1 MSSRSVLALN
11 HRLCIRA
18 ATGVLVVGALAT
30 TGCGEED
37 GLPTSAAFDLFLNY
51 TKPSTGVPTIE
62 VDRRRT
68 DDVISVPEEGQAL
81 ENNSTDKRLVDISI
95 ANISI
100 SSRAGNF
107 VIDSV
112 EHAELR
118 GGEYRGDSEF
128 RSEFTELTRLAVV
141 LVLDVSESLAE
152 QFATLQAFAKQF
164 VAEIKRN
171 DPDAQIAVVAFA
183 DQVMQLPFT
192 SDATVVAAYIDG
204 LRQGRFTNLRDGVA
218 AGLDLLLDSDLNV
231 NGRSIVT
238 FTDGN
243 DNSSVTPL
251 NDLAARLQ
259 EAQIKSFVV
268 ALEDRDQ
275 IFRNELEP
283 LTANGALEVTTNVS
297 GDDGLGEIFA
307 RFSGAVSNVYRVSYQ
322 RNDATFETPLS
333 IRLRLN
339 ATLKTGRF
347 EP

>member
-1 MSSRSVLALN
+1 MAVSLA
-11 HRLCIRA
+11 
-18 ATGVLVVGALAT
+18 VGAAFAT
-30 TGCGEED
+30 SGCGEED
-37 GLPTSAAFDLFLNY
+37 GLPTSASFDLFLNY
-51 TKPSTGVPTIE
+51 TKPSTGVPSIE
-62 VDRRRT
+62 IDRRRS
-68 DDVISVPEEGQAL
+68 DDVISVPEEGEAI
-81 ENNSTDKRLVDISI
+81 ENNSADKRLVDITI
-95 ANISI
+95 PNVSI

-118 GGEYRGDSEF
+118 GGEFRGDSEF

-152 QFATLQAFAKQF
+152 RFATLQGFAKQF

-171 DPDAQIAVVAFA
+171 DPDAQIAVVGFS
-183 DQVMQLPFT
+183 DRVVQLPFT

-204 LRQGRFTNLRDGVA
+204 LTQGRFTTLRDGVA
-218 AGLDLLLDSDLNV
+218 AGLDLLLDSELEV

-243 DNSSVTPL
+243 DNNSATPL

-259 EAQIKSFVV
+259 EAQVKSYVV

-283 LTANGALEVTTNVS
+283 LTANGALEITRSIS
-297 GDDGLGEIFA
+297 GEDGLGEIFA

-322 RNDATFETPLS
+322 RNDTTFDTPLS
-333 IRLRLN
+333 IRLRFN